1 MGYRPESVV
10 FDFRADQTG
19 LAVVGAK
26 PAAHGLGKGQKV
38 FIRLQRAPDGKAAK
52 AGCRSGFHPQ

>member
-26 PAAHGLGKGQKV
+26 PAAYGLGKGQKI
-38 FIRLQRAPDGKAAK
+38 F
-52 AGCRSGFHPQ
+52 SGFLSCDGIFA